1 MRADTPSRLGGERM
15 LFGPVDRKLEGD
27 PFAAAASKY
36 AVGETV
42 HLQTLP
48 VDGVNR
54 LAVGAALCGG
64 RG

>member
-1 MRADTPSRLGGERM
+1 M
-15 LFGPVDRKLEGD
+15 LFGQVDRKLEGD